1 LGRGPSI
8 FAALVAVLIFDYLF
22 VPPYF
27 TLTVSDL
34 EYFLSFIVY
43 VIVVVVISNLALQL
57 RSKVEML
64 RQSES
69 RSTTL
74 YALSRDLVTAHTVE
88 QVLSILVRH
97 TTQIFPCEM
106 AIFLPV
112 EGELTVKAK
121 TINFEINPKV
131 LGVASWVLYNK
142 QSAGRGTG
150 TLPEAKALYLPMM
163 TTDNVVGVMGL
174 LFEKAEQVITP
185 ENQVIM
191 ETIARLGAMAI
202 ERIKFQ

>member
-1 LGRGPSI
+1 
-8 FAALVAVLIFDYLF
+8 
-22 VPPYF
+22 
-27 TLTVSDL
+27 
-34 EYFLSFIVY
+34 
-43 VIVVVVISNLALQL
+43 VVVVISNLASQL
-57 RSKVEML
+57 RGKIEML

-69 RSTTL
+69 RSNAL
-74 YALSRDLVTAHTVE
+74 YALSRDFITAHTVE
-88 QVLSILVRH
+88 QVLSIIVRH

-112 EGELTVKAK
+112 DGEPIVKAK
-121 TINFEINPKV
+121 TVDFDINPNV
-131 LGVASWVLYNK
+131 LGVASWVLLNK
-142 QSAGRGTG
+142 QPAGRGTG

-163 TTDNVVGVMGL
+163 TTKQVVGVMAF
-174 LFEKAEQVITP
+174 LFQKDKQVITP